1 MAGATADLSKQ
12 PHTAVSHLKPLTGLR
27 FVAAMLVVAFHF
39 VLRAGI
45 ASGSL
50 FSQGYL
56 GVNFFFLLSGFI
68 LVYTYVDPVG
78 RMRLTP
84 YDFWVARLARIYP
97 VYLLGFVVAAGPYLF
112 QHHSAGAS
120 IVTALA
126 DIALTQAW
134 IPTPAGTAWNGP
146 GWSLSAEAFFYLAF
160 PFTVLYIA
168 RFTRRQ
174 AFVALGASW
183 FISLGFALILGRL
196 ATVHGA
202 IVWGGVWGRALSYNP
217 LVRLPE
223 FGMGMALGRLFIL
236 TPSGRRMKDRA
247 AVSGP
252 ALISVFAPI
261 GIVGAL
267 SIANSVP
274 GALVNNGLFDPLF
287 ALLIYSLAFGQGPLA
302 ALLSTPLMIFLG
314 EASYAI
320 YILHYSL
327 WDWMVHLLRGGLLSS
342 LPELGFFAVYLC
354 AVIGAAVL
362 SLRFLERPARRAIRR
377 AFMGRAHILGSFG
390 RAIDSGDYRASLRQ

>member
-1 MAGATADLSKQ
+1 
-12 PHTAVSHLKPLTGLR
+12 
-27 FVAAMLVVAFHF
+27 MLVVAFHF

-183 FISLGFALILGRL
+183 FIIAGIRPHPWPAGHRSRGNRLGWGVGTCPVIQSTGSITGIR
-196 ATVHGA
+196 HGH
-202 IVWGGVWGRALSYNP
+202 GTR
-217 LVRLPE
+217 
-223 FGMGMALGRLFIL
+223 
-236 TPSGRRMKDRA
+236 
-247 AVSGP
+247 P
-252 ALISVFAPI
+252 ALYPDT
-261 GIVGAL
+261 VGQA
-267 SIANSVP
+267 
-274 GALVNNGLFDPLF
+274 DE
-287 ALLIYSLAFGQGPLA
+287 GQGC
-302 ALLSTPLMIFLG
+302 G
-314 EASYAI
+314 
-320 YILHYSL
+320 
-327 WDWMVHLLRGGLLSS
+327 
-342 LPELGFFAVYLC
+342 
-354 AVIGAAVL
+354 
-362 SLRFLERPARRAIRR
+362 
-377 AFMGRAHILGSFG
+377 
-390 RAIDSGDYRASLRQ
+390 